1 MLLLLP
7 SAPAVCS
14 CRLLLPSAPAVC
26 PCRLP
31 LPYASPFCF
40 CCLPLP
46 PAPAVCS
53 CRLLLPSAPV
63 RSQPLGLLLHE
74 SHVPRSPVVHIV
86 RWSAPAHRRIVR
98 GPVDREPQ

>member
-1 MLLLLP
+1 MENAL
-7 SAPAVCS
+7 APAVCS
-14 CRLLLPSAPAVC
+14 CRLPLPSAPAVC
-26 PCRLP
+26 PCHLLLPSAPAACSCRL
-31 LPYASPFCF
+31 L
-40 CCLPLP
+40 LP
-46 PAPAVCS
+46 PPPAVCS
-53 CRLLLPSAPV
+53 CHLLLPSAPV

>member
-1 MLLLLP
+1 MENAL
-7 SAPAVCS
+7 APAVCS

-31 LPYASPFCF
+31 LP
-40 CCLPLP
+40 
-46 PAPAVCS
+46 PAPATCSSLILLPSPPAASS